1 MAQGPIRPLSAPVW
15 RRMPPSPWRLT
26 SIWKVKLCDSW
37 MNLGR
42 KAPMRKLLRTVWQI
56 AHSAAWHSFQCH
68 VKYGILLLY
77 RIIAARAK
85 AFRFGE
91 FRPVAAWRSMFAF
104 EKLLLRTNDQ
114 GDDGPR
120 NGHRHFCHKA
130 VTFMHGDG
138 LGHILHS
145 DHSRLL
151 PSPLARRDPAPPAQ
165 ATHRAAR
172 KQATRL
178 HAPVSPCT
186 PL

>member
-1 MAQGPIRPLSAPVW
+1 MAQEPIRPLSAPVW

-26 SIWKVKLCDSW
+26 SIWRMKLCDSW

-68 VKYGILLLY
+68 GKYGILLLSW
-77 RIIAARAK
+77 IIATRAN

-104 EKLLLRTNDQ
+104 EKLLLRTNGQ
-114 GDDGPR
+114 GDDGSR
-120 NGHRHFCHKA
+120 NNHRHFCHKA
-130 VTFMHGDG
+130 VIFVHGDG
-138 LGHILHS
+138 LGTHPAQ
-145 DHSRLL
+145 R
-151 PSPLARRDPAPPAQ
+151 PFPAPAQPPCPARSSPARSGHSQ
-165 ATHRAAR
+165 GRAEAGLR
-172 KQATRL
+172 A
-178 HAPVSPCT
+178 CT